1 MAAGVLSEGILI
13 IASVIIATSIAGVVM
28 NQVGVFQ
35 STFTATT
42 ENQKDIMLTKVKIV
56 YVTNTT
62 DNHVSVWIKNIGI
75 NTVVDANKTDVY
87 YGEINQVQSMV
98 HNPKKQ
104 IDNNWMWNAPLPQ
117 PIWQIS
123 DTHSIN
129 ITDLDL
135 FPGKTY
141 HVTITT
147 PNGVTD
153 EAIFSTFG
161 NCHC

>member
-13 IASVIIATSIAGVVM
+13 IASVVIATSIAGVVM

-62 DNHVSVWIKNIGI
+62 DNHVNVWIKNIGI
-75 NTVVDANKTDVY
+75 NPIVNANNTDVY
-87 YGEINQVQSMV
+87 YGEIGQVQNIV
-98 HNPKKQ
+98 HNPKQ
-104 IDNNWMWNAPLPQ
+104 QNNNNWMWDGPLPQ

-123 DTHSIN
+123 ETHSIN
-129 ITDLDL
+129 ITDADL
-135 FPGKTY
+135 TPGVTY
-141 HVTITT
+141 QVTITT

-153 EAIFSTFG
+153 EHIFSVLG
-161 NCHC
+161 NP

>member
-1 MAAGVLSEGILI
+1 MAAGIMSEGILI
-13 IASVIIATSIAGVVM
+13 IASVVIATSIAGIVM
-28 NQVGVFQ
+28 SQVGVFE

-62 DNHVSVWIKNIGI
+62 DNHVTVWIKNIGI
-75 NTVVDANKTDVY
+75 NTITGANNTDVY
-87 YGEINQVQSMV
+87 FGEINQVTNIV
-98 HNPKKQ
+98 HNSKKQ
-104 IDNNWMWNAPLPQ
+104 LDNTWQWNAPLPQ

-123 DTHSIN
+123 ATHSIN
-129 ITDLDL
+129 ITDTDL
-135 FPGKTY
+135 LPQKTY

-153 EAIFSTFG
+153 EEIFSTFG
-161 NCHC
+161 TP

>member
-1 MAAGVLSEGILI
+1 LAAGVLSEGILI
-13 IASVIIATSIAGVVM
+13 IASVVIATSIAGVVM

-62 DNHVSVWIKNIGI
+62 DNHVNVWIKNIGI
-75 NTVVDANKTDVY
+75 NPIVNANNTDVY
-87 YGEINQVQSMV
+87 FGEIGQVQNIV
-98 HNPKKQ
+98 HNPKQ
-104 IDNNWMWNAPLPQ
+104 QNNNNWMWDGPLPQ

-123 DTHSIN
+123 ETHSIN
-129 ITDLDL
+129 ITDADL
-135 FPGKTY
+135 TPGVTY
-141 HVTITT
+141 QVTITT

-153 EAIFSTFG
+153 EHIFSVLG
-161 NCHC
+161 NP

>member
-1 MAAGVLSEGILI
+1 LAAGVLSEGILI
-13 IASVIIATSIAGVVM
+13 IASVVIATSIAGVVM

-62 DNHVSVWIKNIGI
+62 DNHVNVWIKNIGI
-75 NTVVDANKTDVY
+75 NPIVNANNTDVY
-87 YGEINQVQSMV
+87 FGEIAQVQNIV
-98 HNPKKQ
+98 HNPKQ
-104 IDNNWMWNAPLPQ
+104 QNNNNWMWDGPLPQ

-123 DTHSIN
+123 ETHSIN
-129 ITDLDL
+129 ITDADL
-135 FPGKTY
+135 KPGVTY
-141 HVTITT
+141 QVTITT

-153 EAIFSTFG
+153 EHIFSVLG
-161 NCHC
+161 NP